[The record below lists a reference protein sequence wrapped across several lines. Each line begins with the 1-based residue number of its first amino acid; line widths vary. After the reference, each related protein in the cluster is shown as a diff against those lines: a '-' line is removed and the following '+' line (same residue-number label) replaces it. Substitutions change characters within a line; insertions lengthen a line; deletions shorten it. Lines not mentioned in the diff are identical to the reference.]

1 MELRTII
8 VDDETPA
15 REELHFLISSY
26 PEIKLVGEAASG
38 TEAVR
43 LAESLLPDVIFLDIK
58 MWDLNGFE
66 TAKSIFEKGI
76 NPFIVFATAY
86 DEYAIKAFE
95 INAVDYIL
103 KPFSKKRLDKTV
115 SRIIDLFK
123 SNENHFEMYKFIEY
137 VETMNK
143 SQNIK
148 IPVWKN
154 NRIYLL
160 NPSDIN
166 YFEAVEK
173 GSKVMA
179 SQGEYETNCCLSELE
194 DKLKDYNFF
203 RAHKS
208 FLVNMDKV
216 IEIVPWFNGTYIL
229 SLKDYEKNEVPVS
242 RRCAKKLREHLEI

>member
-15 REELHFLISSY
+15 REELRFLIASY

-38 TEAVR
+38 MEAVK
-43 LAESLLPDVIFLDIK
+43 LAEGLTPDVIFLDIK

-66 TAKSIFEKGI
+66 TAKCIIEKGI
-76 NPFIVFATAY
+76 NPLIIFATAY

-123 SNENHFEMYKFIEY
+123 SNENHFDMQKLLDYI
-137 VETMNK
+137 ETMGK
-143 SQNIK
+143 LQNIK

-154 NRIYLL
+154 NKIYLL
-160 NPSDIN
+160 NPSDIS

-173 GSKVMA
+173 GSKVM
-179 SQGEYETNCCLSELE
+179 SVQGEFETNYCLSDLE
-194 DKLKDYNFF
+194 DKLRDVNFF
-203 RAHKS
+203 RTHKS
-208 FLVNMDKV
+208 FLVNIDKV
-216 IEIVPWFNGTYIL
+216 MEIIPWFNGTYIL
-229 SLKDYEKNEVPVS
+229 LLKDYEKNEVPVS
-242 RRCAKKLREHLEI
+242 RRCAKKLREYLEI

>member
-1 MELRTII
+1 MELRTLI

-15 REELHFLISSY
+15 REELSFLLLSY
-26 PEIKLVGEAASG
+26 PNVKVIGEAASG
-38 TEAVR
+38 KEAIE
-43 LAESLLPDVIFLDIK
+43 LAERLKPDVIFLDIK

-66 TAKSIFEKGI
+66 TAKIIFQRGI
-76 NPFIVFATAY
+76 KPFIVFATAY

-95 INAVDYIL
+95 INAIDYIL
-103 KPFSKKRLDKTV
+103 KPFSKERLDKTIN
-115 SRIIDLFK
+115 RIINLSK
-123 SNENHFEMYKFIEY
+123 NNENSLDIYRFVECIE
-137 VETMNK
+137 TINK

-160 NPSDIN
+160 NPQDIN
-166 YFEAVEK
+166 YFEACEK

-179 SQGEYETNCCLSELE
+179 LQGEFETNCCLSELE
-194 DKLKDYNFF
+194 DRLKDLNFF
-203 RAHKS
+203 RTHKS

-216 IEIVPWFNGTYIL
+216 LEIVPWFNGTYIL

-242 RRCAKKLREHLEI
+242 RRCAKKLRERLQI